1 MADSLLV
8 DTWGLASPTMDCW
21 CDPRPLD
28 NQDTLVS
35 GRTFQEFRDYLPGAK
50 IKSDPPL
57 SKVNYLLYNYRK
69 ILEKKEYYKI

>member
-8 DTWGLASPTMDCW
+8 DTQGLASPTMDCW
-21 CDPRPLD
+21 CDPRRLE

-50 IKSDPPL
+50 TKSQTL
-57 SKVNYLLYNYRK
+57 F
-69 ILEKKEYYKI
+69 E